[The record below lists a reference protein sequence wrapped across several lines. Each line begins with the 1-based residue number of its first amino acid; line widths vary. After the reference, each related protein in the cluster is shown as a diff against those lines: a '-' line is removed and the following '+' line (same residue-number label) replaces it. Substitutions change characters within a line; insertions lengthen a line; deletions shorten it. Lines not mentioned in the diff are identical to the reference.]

1 MSDIHDS
8 QQKGMEKLPDSKI
21 EGPDKAQ
28 SEREAE
34 LMTVLRDRAQ
44 HIIGLSESTH
54 HLVDTLGNFSQSIFS
69 LDEVTEEAIPRI
81 GRKAANLVLLRKA
94 GLPVPPGYCIT
105 TDIYD
110 YFIENGKLPDDFV
123 SQIIQIKKNLE
134 GRIAIRSSAN
144 CEDGPELSMAG
155 VFQSHYVY
163 EDESIAIAIEQ
174 IFNQARSREVAQ
186 FMAIHDKAHKS
197 IKMGLIIQKLIVPET
212 AGVIYAGVNGDNL
225 LVQYVDGFGANLA
238 DGKAHGS
245 SIIVN
250 KNGMILESTGFES
263 KPLPPTVVNQILRH
277 CRVIEDLFPG
287 MPQDIEFAC
296 RDDTV
301 HIVQARD
308 LTTDL
313 GKVVLQETPR
323 ECLEA
328 TRLKIRRLMAE
339 EKAELGTPTAIFS
352 DANYSEFLPRPAE
365 MDIGLHMYTWGGS
378 DGIQGAKQ
386 IGHSVMGYHIGPEA
400 TGVISYLGGRPYSS
414 IGRYAALYH
423 ADFPETKEEYFA
435 TLVTEYL
442 EAIRRDPAKGSY
454 PQIGLFLQDPTLAD
468 LSSRYGDRAEEY
480 FKIYQEFTV
489 KMRQFAR
496 DFLAEFKDE
505 RCPRTNVFIKAMGR
519 RDFGKMDGEQL
530 LEHANAILED
540 VRTNSHVDFVKGARL
555 GFYYSQRL
563 QNLLR
568 QRLGCNQDEAQKL
581 YSKLNQGLDGSA
593 ITEANIAIAE
603 AVSEDEALILA
614 RNLVGHFSTGEML
627 EIHHKPL
634 RDDPHAL
641 QTYTRG
647 IRQTGNYRTQF
658 ETQKAERIQI
668 AESLL
673 TQLSGDERTELEEVI
688 TASQT
693 YMALRETAKY
703 LVAKQYLLLRDVF
716 EEMGKRFGMEKGDIY
731 FLYPREL
738 EALVSDPHSMSHL
751 IRSRKQSFRNYQAIE
766 MPHVITESNI
776 DQITLRSNNETDFE
790 EAVGK
795 FLAEGAV
802 VEGVIVNID
811 EFGNLQD
818 MAELMKQY
826 QLCGT
831 PIILAGTQMNLSHD
845 PFIAQAAGLAIENA
859 GIVAHGAQ
867 RARELG
873 KGAIGGIKSKQLKTG
888 MRVLFDSQK
897 QIIRK
902 MQQ

>member
-1 MSDIHDS
+1 MSDVPDS
-8 QQKGMEKLPDSKI
+8 QQRAEGLPNSKI
-21 EGPDKAQ
+21 EEPDKAH
-28 SEREAE
+28 SERTAG
-34 LMTVLRDRAQ
+34 LMTVSRDRVE
-44 HIIGLSESTH
+44 HIIGLSESTSH
-54 HLVDTLGNFSQSIFS
+54 PVETLDNCSRSIFS
-69 LDEVTEEAIPRI
+69 LDETAEATISRI
-81 GRKAANLVLLRKA
+81 GRKAANLALLKRA

-123 SQIIQIKKNLE
+123 SQIIQIKKILG

-186 FMAIHDKAHKS
+186 FMAIHDKAHES
-197 IKMGLIIQKLIVPET
+197 IKMGLIIQELIVPET
-212 AGVIYAGVNGDNL
+212 AGVIYTGVNGDNL
-225 LVQYVDGFGANLA
+225 LVQYVDGFGANLV
-238 DGKAHGS
+238 DGKTHGS

-277 CRVIEDLFPG
+277 CHVIEGLFPR
-287 MPQDIEFAC
+287 MAQDIEFVC
-296 RDDTV
+296 RDGVV

-313 GKVVLQETPR
+313 GKVVLQETPE
-323 ECLEA
+323 ECSET
-328 TRLKIRRLMAE
+328 TRLKIRRLMAG

-352 DANYSEFLPRPAE
+352 DANYSELLPRPAE

-378 DGIQGAKQ
+378 DGVSGAKQ
-386 IGHSVMGYHIGPEA
+386 IGHSVMGYHIGSEA

-414 IGRYAALYH
+414 IARYAALYH
-423 ADFPETKEEYFA
+423 AGFPETKEEYFA

-442 EAIRRDPAKGSY
+442 KIVQRDPEKGSY
-454 PQIGLFLQDPTLAD
+454 PQIGLFLQDPAFED
-468 LSSRYGDRAEEY
+468 LRSRYGDKAEEY
-480 FKIYQEFTV
+480 FKVYQEFTV
-489 KMRQFAR
+489 RMRGFAR
-496 DFLAEFKDE
+496 DFLAEFEDK
-505 RCPRTNVFIKAMGR
+505 RAPRTNAFIEVMGC
-519 RDFGKMDGEQL
+519 RDFRKMDGEQL

-568 QRLGCNQDEAQKL
+568 QRLGCNQDEAQKF

-593 ITEANIAIAE
+593 ITESNIAIAE

-634 RDDPHAL
+634 RDDPEAL
-641 QTYTRG
+641 QTYVRG
-647 IRQTGNYRTQF
+647 IRQTENYRAQF
-658 ETQKAERIQI
+658 EVQKVERMHVTK
-668 AESLL
+668 SLL
-673 TQLSGDERTELEEVI
+673 ARLSGDERSELEEVI
-688 TASQT
+688 AASQT

-703 LVAKQYLLLRDVF
+703 LVAKQYLLLKDVL
-716 EEMGKRFGMEKGDIY
+716 EEMGKKFGMENGDIY

-738 EALVSDPHSMSHL
+738 TTLVSDPHSMFHL

-776 DQITLRSNNETDFE
+776 EQITLRSDNETDFE

-795 FLAEGAV
+795 FLAEGVV
-802 VEGVIVNID
+802 VEGIIINID

-818 MAELMKQY
+818 MTELMKQY
-826 QLCGT
+826 QLCDT

-845 PFIAQAAGLAIENA
+845 PFIAQAAGLMIENA

-888 MRVLFDSQK
+888 MRVLFDPQK
-897 QIIRK
+897 QVIRK
-902 MQQ
+902 IQR